1 MLRKETIG
9 MMDILFKERNGVKVL
24 LYHNMDSVKADKM
37 TVSLDM
43 MNAHFQYLNEK
54 GYTIV
59 SISTFVKAINKN
71 KELPPKTL
79 VITFDDGY
87 KNHIEFIEPLLKK
100 HGFCACV
107 FLKAKNVLN
116 YYNSVKVGPGFSG
129 EETNICA
136 DPLFFE
142 FGIQVDDQ
150 IFQENRSVAE
160 LKNELL
166 LAQEFFTN
174 REVNVIPVIAYPY
187 GKMMYS
193 KRISDSL
200 KIIFSELGICAAF
213 RLGNKAI
220 QFPVADKFELPR
232 ILITD
237 GEDLKSFKKKLKK
250 GSITRYKVF

>member
-1 MLRKETIG
+1 MG

-24 LYHNMDSVKADKM
+24 LYHNMNSGAAHGI

-43 MNAHFQYLNEK
+43 MNEHFQYLNEK

-59 SISTFVKAINKN
+59 SISTLVKAINKN
-71 KELPPKTL
+71 EELPPKTL

-107 FLKAKNVLN
+107 FLKAKNVWN
-116 YYNSVKVGPGFSG
+116 YYNSVKDGRGFSD

-166 LAQEFFTN
+166 VAQEFFAN

-193 KRISDSL
+193 KTISNSV
-200 KIIFSELGICAAF
+200 KNIFSELGIYAAF
-213 RLGNKAI
+213 RLGNMAI
-220 QFPVADKFELPR
+220 QFPVADKFELPG

-237 GEDLKSFKKKLKK
+237 GEDLKKFKNKLKK
-250 GSITRYKVF
+250 GSITRYRVF